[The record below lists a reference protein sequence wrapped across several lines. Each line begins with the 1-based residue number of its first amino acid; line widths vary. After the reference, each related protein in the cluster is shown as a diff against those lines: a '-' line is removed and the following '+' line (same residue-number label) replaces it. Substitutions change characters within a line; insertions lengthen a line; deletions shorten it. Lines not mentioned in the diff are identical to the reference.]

1 MMMEEVQMLEEFLK
15 SISIVFYEALCCR
28 IFLDSFLRQ
37 RFMNKWSNSLFVILL
52 AGFIWGLG
60 CVTQFQDMYVYRTLG
75 IVVGI
80 FLLGTVFYLGKWYK
94 KIFLC
99 GAFYTLLY
107 CVDYFSFVMLSTV
120 VDHRYLENSVI
131 QTILVLLCK
140 TILFVV
146 VLGIRNVWNRGR
158 EVQMKGPAWVLMIS
172 FPVLSMIIMLVML
185 FSFLG
190 KKSTAGYLTVSFV
203 IMVMNVIMFEWLQ
216 FVSERDRRWNQ
227 IRLLQ
232 ERNEERM
239 QIYHEMSVNYEEQK
253 RMLHDYCNQI
263 GCVQGLLKKRQY
275 KEAEA
280 YAEKLSVL
288 IPGYIQGVDVN
299 HPILNV
305 VLNQKYRLARSRNI
319 SVLFYVNDLSDL
331 WLEEQ
336 DAVSLLANL
345 LDNAIEA
352 CEKQEDERKIWI
364 KLVMEK
370 RQFVLSIRNTVFE
383 PVIIEN
389 NEIPTSKEDQGK
401 HGFGL
406 RNVRMILDKYEG
418 MGMMNYEEG
427 CFSYTAVMPE
437 INN

>member
-1 MMMEEVQMLEEFLK
+1 MLEEFLK

-37 RFMNKWSNSLFVILL
+37 RFMNKWCNSLFVFLL
-52 AGFIWGLG
+52 AGFIWGWG

-140 TILFVV
+140 TILFIV
-146 VLGIRNVWNRGR
+146 VLGIRHVWNRGR

-172 FPVLSMIIMLVML
+172 FPLLSMIIMLVML

-190 KKSTAGYLTVSFV
+190 KKSSASYLTVSFV
-203 IMVMNVIMFEWLQ
+203 IMVMNIIMFEWLQ

-370 RQFVLSIRNTVFE
+370 RQFVLSIRNTVSE
-383 PVIIEN
+383 PVIIEK

-406 RNVRMILDKYEG
+406 RNVQMILDKYEG

>member
-1 MMMEEVQMLEEFLK
+1 MLEEFLK

>member
-1 MMMEEVQMLEEFLK
+1 MLEEFLK

-28 IFLDSFLRQ
+28 IFLDIFLRQ
-37 RFMNKWSNSLFVILL
+37 RFMNKWNNSLFVILL
-52 AGFIWGLG
+52 AGFIWGWG

-80 FLLGTVFYLGKWYK
+80 FLLGTVFYFGKWYK

-146 VLGIRNVWNRGR
+146 VLGIRNVWNKGR

-227 IRLLQ
+227 IRQLQ

-370 RQFVLSIRNTVFE
+370 RQFVLSIRNTVSE
-383 PVIIEN
+383 LVIIEN

-406 RNVRMILDKYEG
+406 RNVQMILDKYEG

>member
-1 MMMEEVQMLEEFLK
+1 MEEVQMLEEFLK

>member
-1 MMMEEVQMLEEFLK
+1 MLEEFLK

-28 IFLDSFLRQ
+28 IFLDIFLRQ
-37 RFMNKWSNSLFVILL
+37 RFMNKWNNSLFVILL

-370 RQFVLSIRNTVFE
+370 RQFVLSIRNTVSE
-383 PVIIEN
+383 LVIIEN

-406 RNVRMILDKYEG
+406 RNVQMILDKYEG

>member
-1 MMMEEVQMLEEFLK
+1 MLEEFLK

-28 IFLDSFLRQ
+28 IFLDIFLRQ
-37 RFMNKWSNSLFVILL
+37 RFMNKWNNSLFVILL
-52 AGFIWGLG
+52 AGFIWGWG

-80 FLLGTVFYLGKWYK
+80 FLLGTVFYFGKWYK

-239 QIYHEMSVNYEEQK
+239 QLYHEMNVNYEEQK

-370 RQFVLSIRNTVFE
+370 RQFVLSIRNTVSE
-383 PVIIEN
+383 LVIIEN

-406 RNVRMILDKYEG
+406 RNVQMILDKYEG

>member
-1 MMMEEVQMLEEFLK
+1 MLEEFLK

-28 IFLDSFLRQ
+28 IFLDIFLRQ
-37 RFMNKWSNSLFVILL
+37 RFMNKWNNSLFVILL

-227 IRLLQ
+227 IRLMQ

-299 HPILNV
+299 HSILNV

-370 RQFVLSIRNTVFE
+370 RQFVLSIRNTVSE
-383 PVIIEN
+383 QVIIEN

-406 RNVRMILDKYEG
+406 RNVQMILDKYEG

>member
-1 MMMEEVQMLEEFLK
+1 MLEEFLK

-28 IFLDSFLRQ
+28 IFLDIFLRQ
-37 RFMNKWSNSLFVILL
+37 RFMNKWNNSLFVILL
-52 AGFIWGLG
+52 AGFIWGWG

-80 FLLGTVFYLGKWYK
+80 FLLGTVFYFGKWYK

-370 RQFVLSIRNTVFE
+370 RQFVLSIRNTVSE
-383 PVIIEN
+383 LVIIEN

-406 RNVRMILDKYEG
+406 RNVQMILDKYEG

>member
-1 MMMEEVQMLEEFLK
+1 MLEEFLK

-28 IFLDSFLRQ
+28 IFLDIFLRQ
-37 RFMNKWSNSLFVILL
+37 RFMNKWNNSLFVILL

-80 FLLGTVFYLGKWYK
+80 FLLGTVFYFGKWYK

-146 VLGIRNVWNRGR
+146 VLGIRNVWNKGR

-239 QIYHEMSVNYEEQK
+239 QIYHEMNVNYEEQK

-370 RQFVLSIRNTVFE
+370 RQFVLSIRNTVSE
-383 PVIIEN
+383 LVIIEN

-406 RNVRMILDKYEG
+406 RNVQMILDKYEG

>member
-1 MMMEEVQMLEEFLK
+1 M
-15 SISIVFYEALCCR
+15 I
-28 IFLDSFLRQ
+28 
-37 RFMNKWSNSLFVILL
+37 
-52 AGFIWGLG
+52 
-60 CVTQFQDMYVYRTLG
+60 TG
-75 IVVGI
+75 I
-80 FLLGTVFYLGKWYK
+80 
-94 KIFLC
+94 
-99 GAFYTLLY
+99 
-107 CVDYFSFVMLSTV
+107 
-120 VDHRYLENSVI
+120 LENSVI

-370 RQFVLSIRNTVFE
+370 RQFVLSIRNTIFE

>member
-1 MMMEEVQMLEEFLK
+1 MLEEFLK

-28 IFLDSFLRQ
+28 IFLDIFLRQ
-37 RFMNKWSNSLFVILL
+37 RFMNKWNNSLFVILL
-52 AGFIWGLG
+52 AGFIWGWG

-146 VLGIRNVWNRGR
+146 VLGIRNVWNKGR

-370 RQFVLSIRNTVFE
+370 RQFVLSIRNTVSE
-383 PVIIEN
+383 LVIIEN

-406 RNVRMILDKYEG
+406 RNVQMILDKYEG

>member
-1 MMMEEVQMLEEFLK
+1 MLEEFLK

-28 IFLDSFLRQ
+28 IFLDIFLRQ
-37 RFMNKWSNSLFVILL
+37 RFMNKWNNSLFVILL
-52 AGFIWGLG
+52 AGFIWGWG

-80 FLLGTVFYLGKWYK
+80 FLLGTVFYFGKWYK

-146 VLGIRNVWNRGR
+146 VLGIRNVWNKGR

-370 RQFVLSIRNTVFE
+370 RQFVLSIRNTVSE
-383 PVIIEN
+383 LVIIEN

-406 RNVRMILDKYEG
+406 RNVQMILDKYEG

>member
-15 SISIVFYEALCCR
+15 SISIVFYEALCYR
-28 IFLDSFLRQ
+28 IFLDIFLRQ
-37 RFMNKWSNSLFVILL
+37 RFMNTWSNSLFVILL

>member
-1 MMMEEVQMLEEFLK
+1 MLEEFLK

-28 IFLDSFLRQ
+28 IFLDIFLRQ
-37 RFMNKWSNSLFVILL
+37 RFMNKWNNSLFVILL

-80 FLLGTVFYLGKWYK
+80 FLLGTVFYFGKWYK

-146 VLGIRNVWNRGR
+146 VLGIRNVWNKGR

-239 QIYHEMSVNYEEQK
+239 QIYHEMNVNYEEQK

-370 RQFVLSIRNTVFE
+370 RQFVLSIRNTVSE
-383 PVIIEN
+383 LVIIEN
-389 NEIPTSKEDQGK
+389 NEIPTGKEDQGK
-401 HGFGL
+401 HGFSL
-406 RNVRMILDKYEG
+406 RNVRMILDE
-418 MGMMNYEEG
+418 
-427 CFSYTAVMPE
+427 
-437 INN
+437 

>member
-1 MMMEEVQMLEEFLK
+1 
-15 SISIVFYEALCCR
+15 
-28 IFLDSFLRQ
+28 
-37 RFMNKWSNSLFVILL
+37 MNKWMNSLFV
-52 AGFIWGLG
+52 
-60 CVTQFQDMYVYRTLG
+60 
-75 IVVGI
+75 
-80 FLLGTVFYLGKWYK
+80 
-94 KIFLC
+94 
-99 GAFYTLLY
+99 
-107 CVDYFSFVMLSTV
+107 VM
-120 VDHRYLENSVI
+120 
-131 QTILVLLCK
+131 
-140 TILFVV
+140 
-146 VLGIRNVWNRGR
+146 LGIRHVWNKGR
-158 EVQMKGPAWVLMIS
+158 EVQMRGSAWVLMIRFS
-172 FPVLSMIIMLVML
+172 LLSIDNH
-185 FSFLG
+185 
-190 KKSTAGYLTVSFV
+190 A
-203 IMVMNVIMFEWLQ
+203 
-216 FVSERDRRWNQ
+216 
-227 IRLLQ
+227 
-232 ERNEERM
+232 ERM

-253 RMLHDYCNQI
+253 RMLHDYYNQI

-305 VLNQKYRLARSRNI
+305 VLNQKYRLARSKNI
-319 SVLFYVNDLSDL
+319 LLLFYVNDLSDL

-352 CEKQEDERKIWI
+352 CEKREDERKIWI

-370 RQFVLSIRNTVFE
+370 RQFVLSIRNTVSE

-406 RNVRMILDKYEG
+406 RNVQMILDKYEG